1 MSILSLGKTRFQV
14 HLHESWPCE
23 ACQLGRGNE
32 IPIDDGEIKGPDTS
46 SAAEPKGN
54 GYAMNSQE
62 RRGNRE
68 VNRKMEMANLKNSLL
83 NRNPTSNPRE
93 GTHDGQNRYIDR
105 SALRRQMHPRS
116 PPRTHATTNSTSTPD
131 PGSNAPTT
139 SVSSF
144 AQNMLAAQG
153 WAPGSGLGKDQSG
166 RSEAIEVKM
175 RVEKRGLG
183 AWGAEAVKED
193 INEDWRKRA
202 KQRRFEEL
210 KK

>member
-32 IPIDDGEIKGPDTS
+32 IPIDDGETKDTD
-46 SAAEPKGN
+46 AAVAAGLKGN

-83 NRNPTSNPRE
+83 NRNPISNPRE
-93 GTHDGQNRYIDR
+93 GTHDGQNRYVDR

-116 PPRTHATTNSTSTPD
+116 PPRVHTSASTPD
-131 PGSNAPTT
+131 PVPNIPTT

-153 WAPGSGLGKDQSG
+153 WAPGSGLGKDQTG

-193 INEDWRKRA
+193 VNEDWRKRA